1 MFKSELNED
10 QLKIKDFIVEKLTKA
25 GWNDFN
31 LQEWNNQL
39 ESGFS
44 VYPEPEPRFKN
55 EKSIIV
61 LTYPPK
67 NNYISLLIS
76 TKDYNNVVEFRFY
89 YFNKIQL
96 SNALGLIINYQNEL
110 SIENF
115 NNLIKDLFDICEEL
129 FWELQGFERE
139 KITKYNLDSKN
150 RVRII
155 SNQKK
160 PKI

>member
-1 MFKSELNED
+1 MFKSELSD
-10 QLKIKDFIVEKLTKA
+10 YQLKIKDFIVEKLAKA

-55 EKSIIV
+55 DKSIIV
-61 LTYPPK
+61 LMYPPK
-67 NNYISLLIS
+67 SNYISLLIS

-89 YFNKIQL
+89 YFNKRQL
-96 SNALGLIINYQNEL
+96 LDSLDIIIKYQDEL

-115 NNLIKDLFDICEEL
+115 NILIKELFEICEEL
-129 FWELQGFERE
+129 FWELQGFKNE
-139 KITKYNLDSKN
+139 KISKDTLDSKN
-150 RVRII
+150 QVRII
-155 SNQKK
+155 SNVKK
-160 PKI
+160 TKI